1 MLSDQKYQKL
11 LENVKQKKII
21 NKYSNFGLLI
31 CNNFYLFSGK
41 IAGIKV
47 RMVTGDNKD
56 TARAIAKECGILTD
70 ADDGITDSV
79 MEGTIIIILRIKLKH
94 LTLFV

>member
-1 MLSDQKYQKL
+1 
-11 LENVKQKKII
+11 
-21 NKYSNFGLLI
+21 
-31 CNNFYLFSGK
+31 LFCSHSGK

-70 ADDGITDSV
+70 ADDGNTDSV
-79 MEGTIIIILRIKLKH
+79 MEGTKTNSRKKNFFSYFLS
-94 LTLFV
+94 